1 MTTKAIKAGLT
12 KGLVS
17 GYGGKTKF
25 STVTRGSFQL
35 NASHLQEGDLTY
47 HDEWLPSNTG
57 GGQELIKVGN
67 RQFTR
72 LYAGGV
78 VKQNKLKKLGITK
91 KDVIDFLKTT
101 ILKQREKTRLF
112 QSCQP
117 KPKTGWSYSY
127 QILDNEKSIPVI
139 FAKETIS
146 FHGQVVFV
154 HSFLLCPIT

>member
-1 MTTKAIKAGLT
+1 MSTKAIKAGLT
-12 KGLVS
+12 KGLVF

-35 NASHLQEGDLTY
+35 NASHLEEGDLTY
-47 HDEWLPSNTG
+47 HDEWLPGNTG
-57 GGQELIKVGN
+57 GGQELIKVGDQ
-67 RQFTR
+67 RFTR

-78 VKQNKLKKLGITK
+78 IKEDKLKEFGITK

-101 ILKQREKTRLF
+101 ILKQQQKTRLF
-112 QSCQP
+112 QSCNP
-117 KPKTGWSYSY
+117 KSKTDWSYSY
-127 QILDNEKSIPVI
+127 QILDSQKSVPVI

-146 FHGQVVFV
+146 FRGQVVFI